1 MSNEQAPCVGAI
13 RESPSPIRDLTFAA
27 AGCSGE
33 GDSRVAPT
41 QEWSRRTSCHVYRE
55 KASTLVTYIL
65 AALAGIGFAVAAV
78 LHHRAFH
85 SAANDLAFFDQIIWN
100 SAHGRLFA
108 TSFVPYN
115 FLGQHVQP
123 VLLLYALLYR
133 LWPAPELLLISQSLI
148 AAAAAIPLF
157 HVARHLIR
165 HDVLAAIIAGAYL
178 LSPYLHHAVNFDFHP
193 ETMSPFF
200 AFLGYRF
207 ILDGR
212 RRAAVC
218 ALLPLLLLKEDTVL
232 LLLGIAWLCW
242 LRRER
247 RLGATLAGI
256 AVGWGAVA
264 TLIIMPHFRSGPSDL
279 EERYGYLGSGAADI
293 LLGLGTH
300 PQRALAHL
308 LTWATA
314 LTLLGIIGSAGFLPI
329 AAPTELLAATP
340 LLAFHLLSTHT
351 PQAHLRLHYSAEVLP
366 LIWIAAVCGLAN
378 LTPGSFPRGRGG
390 EGSLRESRMFRGT
403 SRHYEESPLPT
414 PRARKGLG
422 VRSLSLA
429 FLILSAA
436 IAFWAASPFPPA
448 RGFDPARFGTDQAHW
463 QVVAEAIAL
472 IPPDASVSAQ
482 TGLGPHLAHRT
493 ALDEFPDGIGADYIL
508 LDARGDI
515 ARPYRA
521 LYPPALAALPTEGY
535 APLWSRDG
543 ITLYRRN
550 T

>member
-1 MSNEQAPCVGAI
+1 M
-13 RESPSPIRDLTFAA
+13 
-27 AGCSGE
+27 
-33 GDSRVAPT
+33 
-41 QEWSRRTSCHVYRE
+41 
-55 KASTLVTYIL
+55 YIL

-100 SAHGRLFA
+100 SAHGRWFA

-133 LWPAPELLLISQSLI
+133 LWPSPELLLISQSLL

-157 HVARHLIR
+157 HVARRLIR
-165 HDVLAAIIAGAYL
+165 HEVLAAIVAGAYL

-247 RLGATLAGI
+247 LLGATLAGI

-308 LTWATA
+308 LTWGTA
-314 LTLLGIIGSAGFLPI
+314 LTLLGIIGSAGFLPL
-329 AAPTELLAATP
+329 AAPAELLAAAP
-340 LLAFHLLSTHT
+340 LLAFHLLSIHA
-351 PQAHLRLHYSAEVLP
+351 PQAHLRLHYSVEVLP

-378 LTPGSFPRGRGG
+378 EATKRSFPTRPFLSRG
-390 EGSLRESRMFRGT
+390 
-403 SRHYEESPLPT
+403 SPLI
-414 PRARKGLG
+414 AHC
-422 VRSLSLA
+422 

-436 IAFWAASPFPPA
+436 IAFWTASPFPPA
-448 RGFDPARFGTDQAHW
+448 RGFDPARFGTDRAHRQA
-463 QVVAEAIAL
+463 VAEAIAL
-472 IPPDASVSAQ
+472 IPSDASVSAQ

-515 ARPYRA
+515 ARPYRV

-543 ITLYRRN
+543 ITLYRKG
-550 T
+550 

>member
-1 MSNEQAPCVGAI
+1 MSAIDRGGPRTALEERQLQAI
-13 RESPSPIRDLTFAA
+13 AA
-27 AGCSGE
+27 P
-33 GDSRVAPT
+33 VTIPL
-41 QEWSRRTSCHVYRE
+41 RRPRAQSSVLNPQSLVFLM
-55 KASTLVTYIL
+55 AS
-65 AALAGIGFAVAAV
+65 LAGIGFAVAAI

-100 SAHGRLFA
+100 SAHGRWFA

-133 LWPAPELLLISQSLI
+133 LWPSPELLLISQSLI

-157 HVARHLIR
+157 HVARRLLR
-165 HDVLAAIIAGAYL
+165 HDGFAALTAGAYL

-193 ETMSPFF
+193 ETMAPFF
-200 AFLGYRF
+200 VFLGYRF

-218 ALLPLLLLKEDTVL
+218 ALLPLLILKEDTVL

-247 RLGATLAGI
+247 PLGATLAGI
-256 AVGWGAVA
+256 AVGWGGLT

-279 EERYGYLGSGAADI
+279 EERYGYLGNGAADI
-293 LLGLGTH
+293 LIGLATH

-308 LTWATA
+308 LTWGTA
-314 LTLLGIIGSAGFLPI
+314 LTLLGITGSAGFLPF
-329 AAPTELLAATP
+329 AAPTELLAAAP
-340 LLAFHLLSTHT
+340 LLVFHLLSTHA

-366 LIWIAAVCGLAN
+366 LIWIAAVCGLGN
-378 LTPGSFPRGRGG
+378 LTPRPQYEAMSNEWRAMRRWRAMLPHC
-390 EGSLRESRMFRGT
+390 SLLIA
-403 SRHYEESPLPT
+403 HC
-414 PRARKGLG
+414 
-422 VRSLSLA
+422 
-429 FLILSAA
+429 FLVLSAA

-448 RGFDPARFGTDQAHW
+448 RGFDAGRFETDRVHQQA
-463 QVVAEAIAL
+463 VAAAIAL
-472 IPPDASVSAQ
+472 IPPDASVCAQ
-482 TGLGPHLAHRT
+482 TGLAPHLAHRQIL
-493 ALDEFPDGIGADYIL
+493 AEFPDGIGTDYIL

-515 ARPYRA
+515 ARPYRPFYA
-521 LYPPALAALPTEGY
+521 AALAALPTEGY
-535 APLWSRDG
+535 IPFWSRDG

-550 T
+550 G